1 MSVSDVMDSDDD
13 DMEPTVSVGG
23 RIVPLSE
30 VNDDLVA
37 QMTQREKDAYIQL
50 YQDHYSHVYD

>member
-1 MSVSDVMDSDDD
+1 MDSDDD

-37 QMTQREKDAYIQL
+37 QMTQSEKDAYIQL
-50 YQDHYSHVYD
+50 FQDHYSHVYD

>member
-1 MSVSDVMDSDDD
+1 MDSDDD

-23 RIVPLSE
+23 RVFPLSE

-37 QMTQREKDAYIQL
+37 QMTQSEKDAYIQL
-50 YQDHYSHVYD
+50 FQDHYSHVYD